1 MSQIKAKAL
10 HRQSNSQLNDSRPRF
25 RKATPKLS
33 RNIQTSP
40 KSALSKASVTE
51 DNTPMLKPNNR
62 VAKTI
67 SCNSSVKNVTQGSGK
82 RQKINTAKTSVTNQT
97 NTTTLTRQKTLEQL
111 ENIAIIHKCMKYL
124 KDAEKYNLVRSVDID
139 MASEDYRADQF
150 AQLQEILE
158 EFIYFTPSLQKMLFN
173 YRRSYL
179 LEQEHMSREITHMFC
194 TGEFDPAVMIV
205 NERLKAVEDEEKIK
219 KLIKETEVKV
229 PKIKKI
235 NLDKYDEII
244 ENAINFLKQQK
255 KEIEVRKKIRDQN
268 LQTAQ
273 KALQEERLDRIR

>member
-1 MSQIKAKAL
+1 
-10 HRQSNSQLNDSRPRF
+10 
-25 RKATPKLS
+25 
-33 RNIQTSP
+33 
-40 KSALSKASVTE
+40 
-51 DNTPMLKPNNR
+51 
-62 VAKTI
+62 
-67 SCNSSVKNVTQGSGK
+67 
-82 RQKINTAKTSVTNQT
+82 
-97 NTTTLTRQKTLEQL
+97 
-111 ENIAIIHKCMKYL
+111 
-124 KDAEKYNLVRSVDID
+124 
-139 MASEDYRADQF
+139 
-150 AQLQEILE
+150 
-158 EFIYFTPSLQKMLFN
+158 MLFN

-268 LQTAQ
+268 L
-273 KALQEERLDRIR
+273 